1 MIVKQIRMQKN
12 QLMQSL
18 WLLLLIVT
26 LLIISTLL
34 PAFQIGSVSFKKI
47 NLLADIQSDVHK
59 PLAADT
65 LIKEDTLAI
74 AIEKVEPKPEEVVAP
89 VNPRPTGFTCL
100 EDFSPG
106 KNALRFFFQALK
118 NTKHKPLRVA
128 FFGDSFIEG
137 DILCASFRDT
147 LQALYGGSG
156 VGYVPI
162 TSEAPQFRTT
172 IKHEFE
178 NWETYSLVGKKDQ
191 NIPLGIS
198 GYAFVPLDQNEVTY
212 KPARKQNAKRFDNV
226 RLFYRN
232 RKNADLTYTLNDTI
246 EHASSL
252 TVSDSLNQLVIKGDN
267 IKSVKFQFN
276 NPDSLIVYGASF
288 EGNSGI
294 YVDNFALRGNSG
306 IALYGI
312 DPKLLSQFNQLQDYK
327 LILLQ
332 YGLNIVTETDSMDY
346 SWYKTKMVKVIRRFK
361 EIFPEASIILIGISD
376 RAGNIDGKIQ
386 TIPAIVTMR
395 NTQREIAEKTQIAFW
410 DLYEAMGGE
419 NSIIKFVE
427 AKTPLA
433 AKDYTHLTFKGGQ
446 KISKKLTD
454 AILYERN
461 RYEKK
466 NQVP

>member
-1 MIVKQIRMQKN
+1 MHMQKN
-12 QLMQSL
+12 QLMQSF
-18 WLLLLIVT
+18 WLLLLIIT
-26 LLIISTLL
+26 LLIVSALL
-34 PAFQIGSVSFKKI
+34 PAFKIGLISFKKI
-47 NLLADIQSDVHK
+47 NLLADIQSDA
-59 PLAADT
+59 PLKLATADT
-65 LIKEDTLAI
+65 LIKEDTVAVAI
-74 AIEKVEPKPEEVVAP
+74 VKEEAKPEEVVAP
-89 VNPRPTGFTCL
+89 VNPCPIGFTCL
-100 EDFSPG
+100 EDFSPE
-106 KNALRFFFQALK
+106 KNALRFFFKALR
-118 NTKHKPLRVA
+118 NTNLTPVRIA

-147 LQALYGGSG
+147 LQGLYGGHG

-172 IKHEFE
+172 IQHEFE
-178 NWETYSLVGKKDQ
+178 NWITYSLVGKQDP
-191 NIPLGIS
+191 NTPLGIS
-198 GYAFVPLDQNEVTY
+198 GYAFVPLNQNEVTY
-212 KPARKQNAKRFDNV
+212 KPSRKQNPKRFDNI

-246 EHASSL
+246 EHASTL
-252 TVSDSLNQLVIKGDN
+252 TSSDSLHQLVIKGDN
-267 IKSVKFQFN
+267 VKSIKFQFN

-288 EGNSGI
+288 EANSGL

-306 IALYGI
+306 IGLYGI
-312 DPKLLSQFNQLQDYK
+312 EPELLSQFNQLQNYK

-346 SWYKTKMVKVIRRFK
+346 SWYKTKMVKVIKRFK
-361 EIFPEASIILIGISD
+361 EIFPEASIVLIGISD

-395 NTQREIAEKTQIAFW
+395 NTQREIARKTQIAFW

-427 AKTPLA
+427 ATPPLA
-433 AKDYTHLTFKGGQ
+433 AKDFTHLTFKGGQ
-446 KISKKLTD
+446 KISKKLAD
-454 AILYERN
+454 AILFERN

-466 NQVP
+466 TQLP